1 MSTVIRW
8 SPLSDLMSL
17 HNAMDRLFT
26 DTFRL
31 PGGQSQTVGAAG
43 EGYLPL
49 DIYQTDREWV
59 IRAAVPGVDPNAV
72 ELTFDSGM
80 ITLKGEIKAPEGV
93 KPDQYW
99 VRENYYGKFSRQVTL
114 PDDAMGEQTKAQF
127 FNGILVLTVPKAE
140 PAKPKSVKIPIAGG
154 HTNSEAKQLE
164 TARK

>member
-26 DTFRL
+26 DTFRV
-31 PGGQSQTVGAAG
+31 PGGPSQAVGAVG

-49 DIYQTDREWV
+49 DIYQTEKEWV
-59 IRAAVPGVDPNAV
+59 IRAAIPGVDPNAV

-80 ITLKGEIKAPEGV
+80 ITLKGEIKVPEGV
-93 KPDQYW
+93 KPEQYW

-114 PDDAMGEQTKAQF
+114 PDDAMGDQAKAQF
-127 FNGILVLTVPKAE
+127 FNGVLVLTVPKAQ
-140 PAKPKSVKIPIAGG
+140 PVKPKAVKIPIAGG
-154 HTNSEAKQLE
+154 HTNSEARQLE